1 MSARDDGGP
10 AFGIAD
16 VRDADGV
23 GITQG
28 HPGMS
33 LLDYFAGQALVGAIV
48 GARGLGDME
57 SGTRQKALSDV
68 AELLYE
74 IADAMIAARVK

>member
-1 MSARDDGGP
+1 MNEREDGGP

-23 GITQG
+23 GIAQG

-33 LLDYFAGQALVGAIV
+33 LLDYFAGQALAGAMV
-48 GARGLGDME
+48 NVTGLGDV
-57 SGTRQKALSDV
+57 STADRALALDKV
-68 AELLYE
+68 AAILYE
-74 IADAMIAARVK
+74 VAGAMIRERAK